1 MGLAHGAGERA
12 GKKSGFLSATS
23 SAAETPSALRKHLDF
38 VFAKKK
44 KKGKKKTVR
53 TGASRPCEPSERE
66 RGNVFTVCERD
77 RMFFF
82 IGGAD
87 KEKGRAHPST
97 LGDLVAKGGEFAAS
111 RSFHDGV

>member
-1 MGLAHGAGERA
+1 M
-12 GKKSGFLSATS
+12 
-23 SAAETPSALRKHLDF
+23 
-38 VFAKKK
+38 FAKKK
-44 KKGKKKTVR
+44 KKGKKKNSKNRSLQTVR
-53 TGASRPCEPSERE
+53 TIEPSERE